1 MSAASSAAQDA
12 ILLSGKEQR
21 ALAWRLSLSLAAA
34 AALVLSVAIE
44 LVEPAQHE
52 VAQLV
57 AGIAALLVGVPALQA
72 AWRSLRYPD
81 LHGITDQLIALAFIA
96 AWASGELITA
106 TLLPLIMMISH
117 ILEERSLLGSREA
130 IRALTNLTENTARR
144 ISASG
149 DMEEVNAEAL
159 REGDIIEV
167 RAGDRIPADG
177 EVLSGSSSINTASIT
192 GESVPI
198 DVTAGSQ
205 VFNGS
210 INMDGLLRIQI
221 SHVGKA
227 TTLGRVIALMQDAEH
242 IKPAI
247 TKLLERYAGG
257 YMALVL
263 LVTASLWFL
272 TGSTSAMLAI
282 LVASCPVALVLAA
295 PATSIAAISVASRHG
310 ILVKGSAF
318 LEQLAGVDA
327 VVFDKTGTITSGELR
342 LVGTAVDSG
351 ISPADMVRI
360 AGSLGAASSH
370 PVSRA
375 VGVAIPEQARLDIA
389 DIRETRGLGII
400 GLLDGEVAGLGR
412 RALFETL
419 GVATFPPPASHEGP
433 LAGVSYG
440 NRFLGWVLLADQIR
454 PEAEAALGELRELGI
469 DRQLMVTGDRRAEAE
484 RVAARMGISEV
495 RPEALPQEKMQFV
508 MEESQAGYR
517 TMVVGDGINDALALK
532 AGAVG
537 VAMGAQGTDVALAS
551 ADLVLMTNDLRRLGT
566 CVRLSRRSRR
576 TIMVNVGIGMG
587 WTAVVVAVAAW
598 DVFGASSALVAALMQ
613 NVGTFAVMANAG
625 RLLKFQDQAPAL
637 ENLADP
643 ETAQPWALPRESSA
657 T

>member
-1 MSAASSAAQDA
+1 MNAIAQAAPDA
-12 ILLSGKEQR
+12 DDALLSGSEQH
-21 ALAWRLSLSLAAA
+21 ALAWRLGLSLGAAC
-34 AALVLSVAIE
+34 ALLLSVGLRFFRPQQE
-44 LVEPAQHE
+44 D

-57 AGIAALLVGVPALQA
+57 AGIAALMVGIPALQA
-72 AWRSLRYPD
+72 AWRSLRHPD

-96 AWASGELITA
+96 AWAGGDLVTA

-117 ILEERSLLGSREA
+117 ILEERSLLGSQEA
-130 IRALTNLTENTARR
+130 IRALTSLTEKTARR
-144 ISASG
+144 IAAHG
-149 DMEEVNAEAL
+149 EVEEINAAHL
-159 REGDIIEV
+159 KSGDIIEV
-167 RAGDRIPADG
+167 RAGDRVPADG
-177 EVLSGSSSINTASIT
+177 EVLTGSSSVDTASIT

-210 INMDGLLRIQI
+210 INMDGLLTIRVSQ
-221 SHVGKA
+221 VGSD

-263 LVTASLWFL
+263 LVSACTWFL
-272 TGSTSAMLAI
+272 TGNTGAMLAI

-295 PATSIAAISVASRHG
+295 PTTSIAAISVASRHG

-342 LVGTAVDSG
+342 LVGTAEDPGVDAAS
-351 ISPADMVRI
+351 MVRL

-375 VGVAIPEQARLDIA
+375 VGMAVSEAERLPISDIK
-389 DIRETRGLGII
+389 ETRGLGIV
-400 GLLDGEVAGLGR
+400 GTLDGAKVALGR
-412 RALFETL
+412 GALFESL
-419 GVATFPPPASHEGP
+419 GIAVTPAPSSHDGP
-433 LAGVSYG
+433 VAGVSHG
-440 NRFLGWVLLADQIR
+440 ARFLGWVLLADQIR
-454 PEAEAALGELRELGI
+454 PEAETALRELRSLGLG
-469 DRQLMVTGDRRAEAE
+469 RQIMVTGDRRAEAE
-484 RVAARMGISEV
+484 RVAARMGITEV
-495 RPEALPQEKMQFV
+495 RPEALPHEKMQFV
-508 MEESQAGYR
+508 LEEAKAGYR

-566 CVRLSRRSRR
+566 SVRLSRKSRR
-576 TIMVNVGIGMG
+576 TIMINVGIGMG
-587 WTAVVVAVAAW
+587 WTVVVVGVAAW
-598 DVFGASSALVAALMQ
+598 GVFGASSALVAALMQ
-613 NVGTFAVMANAG
+613 NFGTFAVMANAG
-625 RLLKFQDQAPAL
+625 RLLKFQD
-637 ENLADP
+637 
-643 ETAQPWALPRESSA
+643 REPDEDA
-657 T
+657 A

>member
-1 MSAASSAAQDA
+1 MSAAGIAASSDPDT
-12 ILLSGKEQR
+12 LLSGNEQR

-34 AALVLSVAIE
+34 AALVLSVILS
-44 LVEPAQHE
+44 LVNPEQHD
-52 VAQLV
+52 VSQLV
-57 AGIAALLVGVPALQA
+57 AGIAALLVGIPALQS
-72 AWRSLRYPD
+72 AWRSLRHPD

-96 AWASGELITA
+96 AWASGDLMTA

-117 ILEERSLLGSREA
+117 ILEERSLLGSKEA
-130 IRALTNLTENTARR
+130 IRALTNLTEKTARR
-144 ISASG
+144 VAAGGEI
-149 DMEEVNAEAL
+149 EEINAAAL
-159 REGDIIEV
+159 REGDVIEV

-177 EVLSGSSSINTASIT
+177 DVLSGSSSVDTASIT

-210 INMDGLLRIQI
+210 INMDGLLTIRV
-221 SHVGKA
+221 SHVGDA

-272 TGSTSAMLAI
+272 TGSTSGMLAI

-295 PATSIAAISVASRHG
+295 PTTSIAAISVAGRHG
-310 ILVKGSAF
+310 ILVKGAAF

-327 VVFDKTGTITSGELR
+327 VIFDKTGTITSGELR
-342 LVGTAVDSG
+342 LVGTACEADVD
-351 ISPADMVRI
+351 PAGMVRL
-360 AGSLGAASSH
+360 ASSLGAASSH

-375 VGVAIPEQARLDIA
+375 VGTAVKDSEHLPLTEIK
-389 DIRETRGLGII
+389 ETRGLGIV
-400 GLLDGEVAGLGR
+400 GLLDGEKAALGR
-412 RALFETL
+412 GALFESL
-419 GVATFPPPASHEGP
+419 GITPSSPPTSHDGP
-433 LAGVSYG
+433 VAGVSLG
-440 NRFLGWVLLADQIR
+440 SRFLGWVLLADQIR
-454 PEAEAALGELRELGI
+454 PEAGQALAELRALGI
-469 DRQLMVTGDRRAEAE
+469 DRQVMVTGDRRAEAE
-484 RVAARMGISEV
+484 RVAEQMHISEV
-495 RPEALPQEKMQFV
+495 HPEALPHEKMQFV
-508 MEESQAGYR
+508 LVEAQNGFR

-566 CVRLSRRSRR
+566 CVRLSRKSRR
-576 TIMVNVGIGMG
+576 TIMVNVGIGLG
-587 WTAVVVAVAAW
+587 WTAIVVGVAAW
-598 DVFGASSALVAALMQ
+598 GVFGPNGALMAAVMQ

-625 RLLKFQDQAPAL
+625 RLLKFQDQADGDIVEA
-637 ENLADP
+637 
-643 ETAQPWALPRESSA
+643 
-657 T
+657 